1 VASGAEGSARGRHL
15 LRLSPQDRL
24 RKRFEFGRA
33 RDQGRR
39 VHTQSFVLLL
49 RPNQLDRSRL
59 GLTVSHKVGNAVRR
73 NRIKRLLREVFRQH
87 RSLFPAAADVVVIA
101 KPGCSA
107 EGFSQVHGELGRASG
122 AMRAAIE
129 VLLARVPAGLDA
141 RAARRPGQPKRGPA
155 REGAGGAR
163 RPERSPR

>member
-1 VASGAEGSARGRHL
+1 VATGAGGSARGRRL

-59 GLTVSHKVGNAVRR
+59 GLTISHKVGNAVRR

-87 RSLFPAAADVVVIA
+87 RALFPAAADIVVIA
-101 KPGCSA
+101 KAGCTPDSF
-107 EGFSQVHGELGRASG
+107 EQVRGELGRASG
-122 AMRAAIE
+122 AMRAAAE
-129 VLLARVPAGLDA
+129 ARSGS
-141 RAARRPGQPKRGPA
+141 RRPSKADAGPP
-155 REGAGGAR
+155 
-163 RPERSPR
+163 PERRNRKPEGSAR

>member
-1 VASGAEGSARGRHL
+1 MASGAEGSARGRHL

-24 RKRFEFGRA
+24 RKRFEFGRV

-101 KPGCSA
+101 KAGRAPSGL
-107 EGFSQVHGELGRASG
+107 EQVCGELGRASG
-122 AMRAAIE
+122 AMRAAVE
-129 VLLARVPAGLDA
+129 LLLARGPARFDA
-141 RAARRPGQPKRGPA
+141 RAASRPGHSARGPA
-155 REGAGGAR
+155 READGGRR

>member
-1 VASGAEGSARGRHL
+1 MASGAEGSARGRHL

-59 GLTVSHKVGNAVRR
+59 GLTVSHKVGNAVHR

-87 RSLFPAAADVVVIA
+87 RALFPAASDVVVIA
-101 KPGCSA
+101 KAGCAPG
-107 EGFSQVHGELGRASG
+107 GFDQVRGELGRASG

-129 VLLARVPAGLDA
+129 RH
-141 RAARRPGQPKRGPA
+141 AARQPGQAERGPA
-155 REGAGGAR
+155 REGSRR

>member
-1 VASGAEGSARGRHL
+1 L

-33 RDQGRR
+33 RAQGRR

-101 KPGCSA
+101 KTGCAPG
-107 EGFSQVHGELGRASG
+107 GLQQVRAELGRASG
-122 AMRAAIE
+122 AMRAAVE
-129 VLLARVPAGLDA
+129 VSLARGPARLDA
-141 RAARRPGQPKRGPA
+141 RPVSRPSQPPRGPA
-155 REGAGGAR
+155 READGGR
-163 RPERSPR
+163 GRPERSRR

>member
-1 VASGAEGSARGRHL
+1 L

-101 KPGCSA
+101 KAGCAPG
-107 EGFSQVHGELGRASG
+107 GLSQVRGELGRASA
-122 AMRAAIE
+122 AMRAAVE
-129 VLLARVPAGLDA
+129 VVLARGPARFDA
-141 RAARRPGQPKRGPA
+141 RAARRPGQPERRPVRQGD
-155 REGAGGAR
+155 GGRR